1 MKTAVRSTQHKEKG
15 QAERGKCDV
24 RGYQP
29 NARIHTRVYFGS
41 AHVGVGMNETG
52 NLHVIF

>member
-1 MKTAVRSTQHKEKG
+1 MKTAGRSTQHKEKG